1 MKTGVH
7 YPQIPYEEY
16 RARIDLAR
24 EKLAKHKIDAM
35 VLYSPLNWMY
45 YAGFTDPAQMHNE
58 AWRVAIIVSQDR
70 DPVAVADTNFIW
82 SAAHISWV
90 EEFKYYFAQKH
101 PAYAPIASGKT
112 FYDVLFNT
120 IKELGLHK
128 KTIGLETGPEIAT
141 YLSIDEYRMI
151 CEKLP
156 DAKIVSA
163 DPVIWSQRMIKT
175 PYEQNIIRE
184 GCRRACLCVRE
195 AFETIRPG
203 VLEKDVHRAF
213 WRKAVELD
221 LVESPVHSTFLLF
234 SSNPVESLGGHRWIT
249 PAVDR
254 VIKKGDSGHSDC
266 GPTYKMYEMDFQR
279 AFSVGKPS
287 AKTLEYYEIGKEAY
301 YKTIDAMKPGVR
313 IGDLYDISV
322 KALEKRG
329 FMHGH
334 TINFIGHGEGLANH
348 EPPWMTPDQNELVKA
363 GMVLA
368 IEIGCFDP
376 DGIHFGGMLED
387 LWLIKED
394 GNENLTRHFTD
405 ELFVAPAD

>member
-1 MKTGVH
+1 MKPGVH
-7 YPQIPYEEY
+7 YPQVPYDEY
-16 RARIDLAR
+16 RARIDLAKQR
-24 EKLAKHKIDAM
+24 LAEHKIDAM
-35 VLYSPLNWMY
+35 VLYSPLNWFY
-45 YAGFTDPAQMHNE
+45 YGGFTDPAQMHNE
-58 AWRVAIIVSQDR
+58 AWRVALIVCQDR

-82 SAAHISWV
+82 TFAHISWV
-90 EEFKYYFAQKH
+90 EELKFHFAQKH
-101 PAYAPIASGKT
+101 PAYASIAAGKT
-112 FYDVLFNT
+112 FYDVLFDT
-120 IKELGLHK
+120 IKKLGLHK
-128 KTIGLETGPEIAT
+128 KTIGFETGPEIAT
-141 YLSIDEYRMI
+141 YLSIDEHRMI

-163 DPVIWSQRMIKT
+163 DPVIWSQRTIKT
-175 PYEQNIIRE
+175 PYEQEIIRE

-234 SSNPVESLGGHRWIT
+234 SSNPRESAGGHRWIT

-254 VIKKGDSGHSDC
+254 VIKKGDCGHSDC

-279 AFSVGKPS
+279 AFSVGEPS
-287 AKTLEYYEIGKEAY
+287 PETLEYYRIGKEAY
-301 YKTIDAMKPGVR
+301 YETIDAMKPGVR
-313 IGDLYDISV
+313 IGDLYGISV

-329 FMHGH
+329 FKNGH

-348 EPPWMTPDQNELVKA
+348 EPPWMSPEQNELVQA

-368 IEIGCFDP
+368 VEIGCFDP
-376 DGIHFGGMLED
+376 AGVHFGGMLED

-405 ELFVAPAD
+405 ELFVAPAE